1 MTSKV
6 RRSFGVIAKFVLL
19 AITVGLLGNMAY
31 LAFLANETV
40 MGAVLAALAV
50 GAILIYSTPKF
61 IAGKFFYPG
70 IIFLLIFVV
79 TPVIYTVMMSTYN
92 YKDGNIITKDQALHQ
107 LVDVTGV
114 VPDESGV
121 SYEYIPGTCKGSLAM
136 LLTNIDTQQVS
147 LACDGQVTNLAEGQY
162 TLDEFGVPVAAEGFT
177 AFTGDEQF
185 AHDEELANL
194 KFKIEDPAANNR
206 YIRSDGAGTAFDAV
220 QTLTYDAAKDELYN
234 TVNGMTYVNNGN
246 GNFVNPNNADEK
258 IFPGWRQFNP
268 AQNYAKIFTDPV
280 LRDPF
285 IRVFIWTI
293 VFAFLTVIMMGFVG
307 LILAVALDKNI
318 RFRNLYRGL
327 LILPYAMPSFMSIL
341 IWAGMFNRDYGA
353 INTLFGTHID
363 FLNNP
368 WSARA
373 MLLLVNLWL
382 GFPYFYMISTGALQA
397 LPTDLEE
404 AAALD
409 GATERQIFFKIK
421 MPLVLQILS
430 PLLIASVAF
439 NFNNFNLVYLL
450 TKGGPTNVLD
460 GETAGA
466 TDILITYAY
475 KTAFAGAEQNLGLAS
490 AISVVVFIIVAFVSL
505 WSLKRSKVLE
515 EIR

>member
-1 MTSKV
+1 MKSSLRK
-6 RRSFGVIAKFVLL
+6 SLGLIGKFSLL

-31 LAFLANETV
+31 LAFLAGETLI
-40 MGAVLAALAV
+40 GGVLTALV
-50 GAILIYSTPKF
+50 ILAIVVYSTSKF
-61 IAGKFFYPG
+61 VASKFFYPG
-70 IIFLLIFVV
+70 IVFLLIFVIS
-79 TPVIYTVMMSTYN
+79 PVIYTVVMSTYN
-92 YKDGNIITKDQALHQ
+92 YKDGNIITKPQAITQ
-107 LVDVTGV
+107 LVDVTGI

-121 SYEYIPGTCKGSLAM
+121 SYEYIAGQCKNKLAM
-136 LLTNIDTQQVS
+136 LLTNIDTQEVS
-147 LACDGQVTNLAEGQY
+147 LACDEKVTTLSADQY
-162 TLDEFGVPVAAEGFT
+162 TVDEFGIPVAADGFV
-177 AFTGDEQF
+177 AYEGDEVF
-185 AHDEELANL
+185 AHDEELARL
-194 KFKIEDPAANNR
+194 KFKIDDPAADNR

-220 QTLTYDAAKDELYN
+220 QTLTYDAEKDELYN

-246 GNFVNPNNADEK
+246 GNFVNPNNPDEK
-258 IFPGWRQFNP
+258 IFPGWRQLNP
-268 AQNYAKIFTDPV
+268 TQNYAKIFTDPV

-307 LILAVALDKNI
+307 LLLAVALDKKI
-318 RFRNLYRGL
+318 RFRNFYRGI

-353 INTLFGTHID
+353 INTLFGTNID

-409 GATERQIFFKIK
+409 GASERQIFFRIK

-430 PLLIASVAF
+430 PLLIASVAY

-490 AISVVVFIIVAFVSL
+490 AISVIVFIIVAFVSL

>member
-1 MTSKV
+1 MTSKF
-6 RRSFGVIAKFVLL
+6 RKSLALIAKFVLL
-19 AITVGLLGNMAY
+19 AITVGILGNMAY
-31 LAFLANETV
+31 LAYLANEGL
-40 MGAVLAALAV
+40 MGTVLAVLAV
-50 GAILIYSTPKF
+50 GAILIYSTPRF
-61 IAGKFFYPG
+61 TASKFFYPG
-70 IIFLLIFVV
+70 IIFLLLFVI
-79 TPVIYTVMMSTYN
+79 TPVIYTAVMSTYN
-92 YKDGNIITKDQALHQ
+92 YKDGNLITKDQALTQ
-107 LVDVTGV
+107 LIDVTGI

-121 SYEYIPGTCKGSLAM
+121 SYEYIPGRCKGELAM
-136 LLTNIDTQQVS
+136 LLKNIDTEEVS
-147 LACDGQVTNLAEGQY
+147 LACDSRVTPLAEGQY
-162 TLDEFGVPVAAEGFT
+162 TIDEFGVPTGAEGFT
-177 AFTGDEQF
+177 AFVGDEQF
-185 AHDEELANL
+185 AYDEEIANL
-194 KFKIEDPAANNR
+194 KFKIEDPAADNR
-206 YIRSDGAGTAFDAV
+206 YIRADGAGMAFDAI
-220 QTLTYDAAKDELYN
+220 QTLTYDAEKDELYN
-234 TVNGMTYVNNGN
+234 TVNGLTYVNNGN
-246 GNFVNPNNADEK
+246 GNFVNPNNPDEK
-258 IFPGWRQFNP
+258 IFPGWRQLNP
-268 AQNYAKIFTDPV
+268 AQNYAKILTDPV

-293 VFAFLTVIMMGFVG
+293 VFAFTTVVMMGFVG
-307 LILAVALDKNI
+307 LLVAVALDKRI
-318 RFRNLYRGL
+318 RFRNIYRGL

-353 INTLFGTHID
+353 INTLFGTDLD

-373 MLLLVNLWL
+373 MLLIVNLWL

-409 GATERQIFFKIK
+409 GATEKQIFFRIK

-450 TKGGPTNVLD
+450 TRGGPTNVLD

-490 AISVVVFIIVAFVSL
+490 AISVIVFIIVGIVSL

-515 EIR
+515 EVR